1 MLLFYDF
8 EVFKYDWLVVI
19 IDPINNIKTVIH
31 NNVDQMRAFYEQHK
45 DNIWVGFNS
54 RSYDQYILKGI
65 LLDMDPYE
73 INDWLIRQDKPGWQ
87 FSDAFNRIQL
97 YNYDVYKGLTDY
109 GLKTLE
115 CFMGNDIRETTVPF
129 NIDRPLT
136 KDELQQ
142 TIFYCTHDVEQTIEV
157 FKIRKD
163 EFETHVGLINEF
175 NLPFSNISKTTA
187 QLIGVILVTHKKSF
201 NDEWSLRVPSNLKL
215 KKYKYCADWYLDKNN
230 YDYKKKLETTIA
242 GCPHIFAWGGLHG
255 ALKKYS
261 YICKDDELM
270 ILADASSLYP
280 SIMIWYDLMSRSI
293 KSRQSFI
300 DIYTKNLVM
309 KNNKDPKRPLY
320 KQICVSAFGC
330 MGDKYNPLY
339 DKLHQNLVCIYGQ
352 LLMLDLIEQL
362 EPYIVLQQ
370 TNTDG
375 ILFKIKKKDFELVDS
390 IINDWEDRVGLSM
403 EFTYAKKLY
412 QKDVNNYVIVPS
424 GPLYDEKGKP
434 RWKAKGAYVKKLGQL
449 DYDLPIVNEAL
460 TKYFV
465 ENIPIEETINNCNEL
480 IKFQKVYKLTGK
492 YDFVEHN
499 KKRYYWKSY
508 RAFASLD
515 KSDTTI
521 FKCKQ
526 VDTTIM
532 YLDGI
537 KRDRFSNVPENCKI
551 VNGDIKDVKVP
562 NWLDKQYY
570 IDLAYTRLEQFTGKE

>member
-1 MLLFYDF
+1 MKR
-8 EVFKYDWLVVI
+8 ENK
-19 IDPINNIKTVIH
+19 NK
-31 NNVDQMRAFYEQHK
+31 
-45 DNIWVGFNS
+45 
-54 RSYDQYILKGI
+54 
-65 LLDMDPYE
+65 
-73 INDWLIRQDKPGWQ
+73 INDHLIRQDKPGWQ
-87 FSDAFNRIQL
+87 YSDAFNKIQL

-129 NIDRPLT
+129 DIDRPLT
-136 KDELQQ
+136 KEELKQ

-187 QLIGVILVTHKKSF
+187 QLIGVILVTHKKSYY
-201 NDEWSLRVPSNLKL
+201 DEWNLRVPANLNL
-215 KKYKYCADWYLDKNN
+215 KKYKFVADWYLDKKNN
-230 YDYKKKLETTIA
+230 DYKKKLETTIA

-280 SIMIWYDLMSRSI
+280 SIMIWYSLMSRSI
-293 KSRQSFI
+293 KSRQTFV

-375 ILFKIKKKDFELVDS
+375 ILFKIKKKDFEGISRLCQLSCRKTRHLVH
-390 IINDWEDRVGLSM
+390 
-403 EFTYAKKLY
+403 AH
-412 QKDVNNYVIVPS
+412 
-424 GPLYDEKGKP
+424 
-434 RWKAKGAYVKKLGQL
+434 
-449 DYDLPIVNEAL
+449 
-460 TKYFV
+460 FV
-465 ENIPIEETINNCNEL
+465 C
-480 IKFQKVYKLTGK
+480 
-492 YDFVEHN
+492 H
-499 KKRYYWKSY
+499 
-508 RAFASLD
+508 
-515 KSDTTI
+515 
-521 FKCKQ
+521 
-526 VDTTIM
+526 
-532 YLDGI
+532 
-537 KRDRFSNVPENCKI
+537 
-551 VNGDIKDVKVP
+551 
-562 NWLDKQYY
+562 
-570 IDLAYTRLEQFTGKE
+570 

>member
-31 NNVDQMRAFYEQHK
+31 NNVGQLRSFYEQNK
-45 DNIWVGFNS
+45 DNIWIGFNS

-65 LLDMDPYE
+65 LLDMDPYL
-73 INDWLIRQDKPGWQ
+73 INDHLIRQDKPGWQ
-87 FSDAFNRIQL
+87 YSNAFNKIQL

-136 KDELQQ
+136 KEELEQ
-142 TIFYCTHDVEQTIEV
+142 TIYYCTHDVEQTIEV

-163 EFETHVGLINEF
+163 EFETHLGLINEF
-175 NLPFSNISKTTA
+175 NLPLSNITKTTA
-187 QLIGVILVTHKKSF
+187 QLIAVILVTHKKSF
-201 NDEWSLRVPSNLKL
+201 TDEWSLRIPSNLDV
-215 KKYKYCADWYLDKNN
+215 KKYKYVLNWYLDSKNYS
-230 YDYKKKLETTIA
+230 YDSKLETTIA

-270 ILADASSLYP
+270 ILADVSSLYP
-280 SIMIWYDLMSRSI
+280 TIMIMYDLLPRAI
-293 KSRQSFI
+293 KSKQTFI

-309 KNNKDPKRPLY
+309 KNNGDPRRPLY
-320 KQICVSAFGC
+320 KQICNTTYGC

-339 DKLHQNLVCIYGQ
+339 DKLNQNLVCIYGQ
-352 LLMLDLIEQL
+352 LLMLDLIEHL
-362 EPYIVLQQ
+362 EPYITLQQ

-390 IINDWEDRVGLSM
+390 IINDWETRTGLSM
-403 EFTYAKKLY
+403 EFTYAKKLF
-412 QKDVNNYVIVPS
+412 QKDVNNYAIVPT
-424 GPLYDEKGKP
+424 GELYNKKGKP
-434 RWKAKGAYVKKLGQL
+434 RWKCKGAYVKELKEL

-460 TKYFV
+460 INYFV
-465 ENIPIEETINNCNEL
+465 KDIKIEDTINNCDEL
-480 IKFQKVYKLTGK
+480 IKFQKVYKLTSK

-499 KKRYYWKSY
+499 NTRYYWKSY

-515 KSDTTI
+515 KNDTTI
-521 FKCKQ
+521 FKCKLL
-526 VDTTIM
+526 T
-532 YLDGI
+532 DGV

-551 VNGDIKDVKVP
+551 VNSNIKDAKVP
-562 NWLDKQYY
+562 NWLDKKYY
-570 IDLAYTRLEQFTGKE
+570 IDLAYTRLEQFVGKE